1 MLCNQVDYCRVAR
14 HSGVPGMAFGRKRMT
29 RLKRTGLIARL
40 VPWAVRPMSIDY
52 SARKASTGLTD
63 AARCAGM

>member
-1 MLCNQVDYCRVAR
+1 
-14 HSGVPGMAFGRKRMT
+14 MAFGRKRMT